1 MPPERLPYG
10 HVSNVAVAPGG
21 SVLMVTSGTV
31 EVAWWK
37 HYRGGTATKLWL
49 DRRGDGEFERL
60 FAEERAPLESPLWL
74 DGGAT
79 LGFVSDREGSSD
91 LWAAPVTDDRL
102 PELAELRRL
111 TNTEFYVRH
120 ATSDGHRVV
129 FQSGGDIWLWDG
141 SDAGP
146 ISIDLG
152 GERRATMPLPIDVSH
167 QLGAIAP
174 AVDGRASAIEVRGTV
189 SWLTHRDGP
198 VRVLAS
204 GSTARR
210 RLPVVATPGGDVA
223 WVTDADGDDAIEVW
237 SAADEA
243 TRTLAAGAV
252 GRVLELVA
260 APDGSLLAGASHDG
274 RLWVVTLAT
283 GELREIDRTDNGD
296 ISGLAFAP
304 DSRWL
309 AWSHPGPPPLAHI
322 RVAEVADP
330 RSDADRRHSAAVC
343 RHRAGVQH
351 GRQIPGVP
359 VHPQLRPD
367 LRRLRLRPVVPERL
381 PAPAGDTVGVDSV
394 AVRS

>member
-1 MPPERLPYG
+1 MTCGPRQCRPTG
-10 HVSNVAVAPGG
+10 C
-21 SVLMVTSGTV
+21 
-31 EVAWWK
+31 
-37 HYRGGTATKLWL
+37 
-49 DRRGDGEFERL
+49 
-60 FAEERAPLESPLWL
+60 
-74 DGGAT
+74 
-79 LGFVSDREGSSD
+79 
-91 LWAAPVTDDRL
+91 
-102 PELAELRRL
+102 PELSDVRRL

-129 FQSGGDIWLWDG
+129 FQSGGDIWLVE
-141 SDAGP
+141 AGNAAP
-146 ISIDLG
+146 IDIDLG
-152 GERRATMPLPIDVSH
+152 GERRATMPQPIDASH
-167 QLGAIAP
+167 QLGTISP
-174 AVDGRASAIEVRGTV
+174 AVDGRASAVEVRGTV

-204 GSTARR
+204 GSTVRR
-210 RLPVVATPGGDVA
+210 RLPVVVTPGGDVA

-296 ISGLAFAP
+296 ITGLAFAP

-322 RVAEVADP
+322 RVAEVAEP
-330 RSDADRRHSAAVC
+330 ASRRRS
-343 RHRAGVQH
+343 
-351 GRQIPGVP
+351 
-359 VHPQLRPD
+359 
-367 LRRLRLRPVVPERL
+367 
-381 PAPAGDTVGVDSV
+381 T
-394 AVRS
+394 